1 MGALV
6 FTLGAS
12 EPESVPALPTGPG
25 RQSSLHSGW
34 HRRGGLTGRRGGGQA
49 AKAGASESSCSVP
62 AAWYRD
68 WQTLTRHGRVR
79 PWAAAPP
86 AASVEACQ
94 RARGGDTGTSL
105 RDVRLRVSIQP

>member
-34 HRRGGLTGRRGGGQA
+34 HRRGGLTGR
-49 AKAGASESSCSVP
+49 
-62 AAWYRD
+62 
-68 WQTLTRHGRVR
+68 
-79 PWAAAPP
+79 AAARQRRQGPP
-86 AASVEACQ
+86 NRAAVF
-94 RARGGDTGTSL
+94 RLPGTVTGK
-105 RDVRLRVSIQP
+105 P